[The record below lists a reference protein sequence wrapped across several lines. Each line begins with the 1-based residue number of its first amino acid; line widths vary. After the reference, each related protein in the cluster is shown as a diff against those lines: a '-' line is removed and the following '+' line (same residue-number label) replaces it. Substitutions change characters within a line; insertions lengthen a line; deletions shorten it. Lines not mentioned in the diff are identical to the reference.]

1 MQKGTFSTGKL
12 LLSRDVDERERERER
27 ERKRL
32 CEKKSSIGPM
42 GGLSTSGR
50 RRRRPSNFG
59 FEPFASLKLPIRD
72 TT

>member
-1 MQKGTFSTGKL
+1 M
-12 LLSRDVDERERERER
+12 RERER